1 MKEFHLH
8 KYPVT
13 SVEGNEYAVSIYNDR
28 HSKGFVKVSLYKK
41 VRGFFRK
48 EKFKCLTREGDF
60 APSYFEEKWDYD
72 YIQMAINEVII
83 YENSIK
89 EKINH
94 ENKQKAAIEKFEA
107 WNGQEV

>member
-1 MKEFHLH
+1 MPLAFITIDTQKVLS
-8 KYPVT
+8 KYL
-13 SVEGNEYAVSIYNDR
+13 YI
-28 HSKGFVKVSLYKK
+28 KGA
-41 VRGFFRK
+41 RFFRK

-72 YIQMAINEVII
+72 YIQMAINEVIN

-89 EKINH
+89 EQINH

-107 WNGQEV
+107 WSGQEV

>member
-28 HSKGFVKVSLYKK
+28 HSKGFAKVSLYKK

-48 EKFKCLTREGDF
+48 EKIQV
-60 APSYFEEKWDYD
+60 SYKRRRLRSELFRRKVGLRLHTDGNQLSNYL
-72 YIQMAINEVII
+72 
-83 YENSIK
+83 
-89 EKINH
+89 
-94 ENKQKAAIEKFEA
+94 
-107 WNGQEV
+107 

>member
-72 YIQMAINEVII
+72 YIQMAINEVIN
-83 YENSIK
+83 Y
-89 EKINH
+89 
-94 ENKQKAAIEKFEA
+94 
-107 WNGQEV
+107 

>member
-28 HSKGFVKVSLYKK
+28 HSKGFVKVSLYKRCA
-41 VRGFFRK
+41 VFRK

-72 YIQMAINEVII
+72 YIQMAINEVIN

-89 EKINH
+89 EQINH

-107 WNGQEV
+107 WSGQEV

>member
-48 EKFKCLTREGDF
+48 KNSSVLQEKETSLRVISKKSGITITYRWQSMKLLTMKT
-60 APSYFEEKWDYD
+60 P
-72 YIQMAINEVII
+72 
-83 YENSIK
+83 
-89 EKINH
+89 
-94 ENKQKAAIEKFEA
+94 
-107 WNGQEV
+107 

>member
-41 VRGFFRK
+41 VRGFFQERK
-48 EKFKCLTREGDF
+48 IQV
-60 APSYFEEKWDYD
+60 SYKRRRLRSELFRRKVGLRLHTDGN
-72 YIQMAINEVII
+72 Q
-83 YENSIK
+83 
-89 EKINH
+89 
-94 ENKQKAAIEKFEA
+94 
-107 WNGQEV
+107 

>member
-28 HSKGFVKVSLYKK
+28 YSKGFVKVSLYKK

-60 APSYFEEKWDYD
+60 APSYFEAKRDYN

-83 YENSIK
+83 YENSIQ
-89 EKINH
+89 EQINH

-107 WNGQEV
+107 WSGQE

>member
-28 HSKGFVKVSLYKK
+28 HSKGFVKVSLYKRCAVFQERK
-41 VRGFFRK
+41 IQVSYKRRRLRSELFR
-48 EKFKCLTREGDF
+48 
-60 APSYFEEKWDYD
+60 EKWDYD
-72 YIQMAINEVII
+72 YIQMAINEVIN

-89 EKINH
+89 EQINH

-107 WNGQEV
+107 WSGQEV